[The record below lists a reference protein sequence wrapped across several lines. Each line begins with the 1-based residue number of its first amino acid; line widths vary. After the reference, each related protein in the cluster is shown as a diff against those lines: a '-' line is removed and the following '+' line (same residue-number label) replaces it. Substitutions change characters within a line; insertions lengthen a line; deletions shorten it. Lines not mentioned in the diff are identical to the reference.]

1 VDGRWARGRKHQ
13 RAPHEKERRPVSLDL
28 FLVPP
33 LDDGRAAGSPLQ
45 LSIWVERLNL
55 VYVCAVFAGAHAH
68 TPVFMHSARSL
79 AGRTRRLVCPDDDV
93 ELLGVFPGN
102 SFALWKVFGVSGD
115 RTSEVEDTSVPSSIH
130 HATGCLTNSRGDT
143 YGYNNTVGHKTVY
156 CC

>member
-1 VDGRWARGRKHQ
+1 M
-13 RAPHEKERRPVSLDL
+13 SLDL

-79 AGRTRRLVCPDDDV
+79 AGRTRRLVCPDDV

-102 SFALWKVFGVSGD
+102 SLLFRKFFCVSGD
-115 RTSEVEDTSVPSSIH
+115 RTGEVMFADTSVPSS
-130 HATGCLTNSRGDT
+130 C
-143 YGYNNTVGHKTVY
+143 VGV
-156 CC
+156 